1 MESYLGHLLS
11 DLRYGGRMLI
21 KQPGLAAVSILA
33 FALGIGLTA
42 TMWSITWGGIL
53 RGLPFDQADR
63 IIHLERARPSH
74 DIESYAVPASDFAAW
89 REQQKSFED
98 LSAFSEGTVN
108 LSGAEGP
115 PERFEG
121 GYISAVTFTLLRVR
135 PLSGRNFTED
145 ETRPGGAAV
154 VIIGWDLWQ
163 NRFGG
168 DPSIVGKSL
177 RANGV
182 TREIVGVMPRG
193 FLFPTNARLW
203 LPQIVDPLAQPWGDG
218 EQFEVMGRLRDGV
231 TMALA
236 RQDIGAIAARL
247 AREHPRENEGVTPIL
262 QPFTEEYIGKEPI
275 IMLWTMM
282 AAVFGVFVIACTNV
296 ANLLLARAATRTR
309 EVAVRTALGATRWR
323 IVVQHL
329 GESLVL
335 ALIGM
340 VFGLGIAWL
349 GVRWFNDAMRDTEPP
364 FWIDIRLDGVVA
376 LVTVGITLFA
386 ALVSGLIPALQAT
399 RANLHDVL
407 KDEGRGA
414 SSMRMGRFSR
424 GLVIVELALS
434 GGLLVAAGFMIQSV
448 VQRSRFDYGVPTAGV
463 FTARL
468 GLFEASYPDSAKR
481 ARFWSELDRRLEGLP
496 GPQGVALTTVLPGLQ
511 GWRSSF
517 ALDGATYATE
527 RDYPVA
533 RRVAVTP
540 GWFRTFEVEASDGR
554 VFSTGD
560 IGGALP
566 VAVVTQGFA
575 RQHFGAESPLGRR
588 LRLNPTDSTS
598 SFLTVVGV
606 VPEVWFEG
614 TDDDKVNATIFT
626 PVAQSDYS
634 FLSVVVR
641 STGDPSS
648 LAHPVEELVR
658 QLDPD
663 QPIYWV
669 RTLDETIAQ
678 STWFYLTFGVL
689 FMVFGGAALLLAT
702 VGVYGVMSFA
712 VSQRTREVGVRMA
725 LGATGRD
732 VTRMFLRQGGRQ
744 VLIGLSFG
752 VLLAFGLAKG
762 LTLVLFQVNITN
774 PLMYV
779 GVTLALA
786 GTCLIATLIPARRAV
801 KVDPVVALRYE

>member
-1 MESYLGHLLS
+1 MESSLGHILS

-21 KQPGLAAVSILA
+21 KQPGLAAISIVA

-53 RGLPFDQADR
+53 RGLPFEQADR
-63 IIHLERARPSH
+63 IIYLERTRPSH
-74 DIESYAVPASDFAAW
+74 DIDDYGVPASDFAAW
-89 REQQKSFED
+89 HEQQQSFEE
-98 LSAFSEGTVN
+98 LVAFSEGTVN

-121 GYISAVTFTLLRVR
+121 GFVMAGAFPLLRVR
-135 PLSGRNFTED
+135 PLLGRNFTEE
-145 ETRPGGAAV
+145 ETRTGGAAV

-168 DPSIVGKSL
+168 DQAIVGKSL

-182 TREIVGVMPRG
+182 SREIIGVMPRS

-203 LPQIVDPLAQPWGDG
+203 LPKIVDPLVQPWGEGD
-218 EQFEVMGRLRDGV
+218 QFQVMGRLRDGV
-231 TMALA
+231 GMTLA
-236 RQDIGAIAARL
+236 REDIGAIATRL
-247 AREHPRENEGVTPIL
+247 AQEHPKENEGVSPIL
-262 QPFTEEYIGKEPI
+262 LPFTEKYVGKEPI

-335 ALIGM
+335 ALAGM

-349 GVRWFNDAMRDTEPP
+349 GVRFFNNAMADTEPP
-364 FWIDIRLDGVVA
+364 FWIDIRLDGVVVA
-376 LVTVGITLFA
+376 VTVGITLFA

-399 RANLHDVL
+399 RSNLNEVL

-424 GLVIVELALS
+424 MLVIVELALS

-468 GLFEASYPDSAKR
+468 GLFEATYPDSTRR
-481 ARFWSELDRRLEGLP
+481 ARFWSELDRRLEALP
-496 GPQGVALTTVLPGLQ
+496 GQQGVALTTVLPGLE
-511 GWRSSF
+511 GWQSNF
-517 ALDGATYATE
+517 ALDGKTYPTE
-527 RDYPVA
+527 RDYPLA

-540 GWFRTFEVEASDGR
+540 GWFHAFEVQASEGR
-554 VFSTGD
+554 VFGAAD
-560 IGGALP
+560 NGEALP

-575 RQHFGAESPLGRR
+575 REHFGRESPVGRR

-598 SFLTVVGV
+598 AWLTVVGV

-614 TDDDKVNATIFT
+614 TDDHRIGATILT
-626 PVAQSDYS
+626 PVAQGDYS
-634 FLSVVVR
+634 FLSLLAR
-641 STGDPSS
+641 STANPSS
-648 LAHPVEELVR
+648 LTHSIEEVVR

-669 RTLDETIAQ
+669 RTLEETIAR
-678 STWFYLTFGVL
+678 SAWFYLTFGVL
-689 FMVFGGAALLLAT
+689 FMTFGGAALLLAT

-732 VTRMFLRQGGRQ
+732 VTGMFLRQGGRQ

-762 LTLVLFQVNITN
+762 LALVLFQVNTAN

-786 GTCLIATLIPARRAV
+786 ATCLLATLIPARRAL
-801 KVDPVVALRYE
+801 KVDP